1 MFTNRTTEFQKLLK
15 KSEKFYF
22 LHLSHSQLNSLKKD
36 LHQNICED
44 SVFKG
49 LYERLADG
57 LHDYLYYKYG
67 ERLAPTDK
75 TQEAFI
81 KLWENCKK
89 VTPAKAKS
97 FLYTV
102 ANNLMLNEV
111 KHQKVVLKY
120 QKEKPNELTNES
132 PEFLLEKEEYFKK
145 YQDVLAS
152 LTEEQRTAFLL
163 NKAEGKKHEEIAE
176 LLGVT
181 RKVVEYRIYSAF
193 KVLTTELE
201 GFNIK

>member
-1 MFTNRTTEFQKLLK
+1 M
-15 KSEKFYF
+15 
-22 LHLSHSQLNSLKKD
+22 KKD
-36 LHQNICED
+36 LHKDICED
-44 SVFKG
+44 AIFKS
-49 LYERLADG
+49 LYERLSND

-67 ERLAPTDK
+67 DRLSPSDK
-75 TQEAFI
+75 AQEAFI

-102 ANNLMLNEV
+102 ANNLMLNEA

-120 QKEKPNELTNES
+120 QNEKSSALTNES
-132 PEFLLEKEEYFKK
+132 PEFILEKEEYFKK
-145 YQDVLAS
+145 YQEVLAS
-152 LTEEQRTAFLL
+152 LSEEQRTAFLL
-163 NKAEGKKHEEIAE
+163 NKAEGKKHEEIAK

-193 KVLTTELE
+193 KVLKTELE

>member
-1 MFTNRTTEFQKLLK
+1 M
-15 KSEKFYF
+15 
-22 LHLSHSQLNSLKKD
+22 KKD
-36 LHQNICED
+36 LHKDICDD
-44 SVFKG
+44 SVFKS
-49 LYERLADG
+49 LYERLAND
-57 LHDYLYYKYG
+57 LHDFLYYKYG
-67 ERLAPTDK
+67 EKLDPTDK

-111 KHQKVVLKY
+111 KHQKVILKY
-120 QKEKPNELTNES
+120 KNENPNELTNES

-145 YQDVLAS
+145 YQEVLAS

-193 KVLTTELE
+193 KVLKTELE

>member
-1 MFTNRTTEFQKLLK
+1 LAN
-15 KSEKFYF
+15 
-22 LHLSHSQLNSLKKD
+22 D
-36 LHQNICED
+36 LHD
-44 SVFKG
+44 F
-49 LYERLADG
+49 
-57 LHDYLYYKYG
+57 LYYKYG
-67 ERLAPTDK
+67 EKLDPTDK

-111 KHQKVVLKY
+111 KHQKVILKY
-120 QKEKPNELTNES
+120 KNENPNELTNES

-145 YQDVLAS
+145 YQEVLAS

-193 KVLTTELE
+193 KVLKTELE

>member
-1 MFTNRTTEFQKLLK
+1 MAN
-15 KSEKFYF
+15 
-22 LHLSHSQLNSLKKD
+22 D
-36 LHQNICED
+36 LHD
-44 SVFKG
+44 F
-49 LYERLADG
+49 
-57 LHDYLYYKYG
+57 LYYKYG
-67 ERLAPTDK
+67 EKLDPTDK

-111 KHQKVVLKY
+111 KHQKVILKY
-120 QKEKPNELTNES
+120 KNENPNELTNES

-145 YQDVLAS
+145 YQEVLAS

-193 KVLTTELE
+193 KVLKTELE

>member
-1 MFTNRTTEFQKLLK
+1 M
-15 KSEKFYF
+15 
-22 LHLSHSQLNSLKKD
+22 
-36 LHQNICED
+36 HQDICED
-44 SVFKG
+44 SLFQG
-49 LYERLADG
+49 LYERLANG

-67 ERLAPTDK
+67 ERLDPSDK

-120 QKEKPNELTNES
+120 QKEKADEMSLES
-132 PEFLLEKEEYFKK
+132 PEFLMEKEEYFAR
-145 YQDVLAS
+145 YQEVLAT
-152 LTEEQRTAFLL
+152 LTEDQRTAFLL
-163 NKAEGKKHEEIAE
+163 NKADGKKHGEIAE

-181 RKVVEYRIYSAF
+181 KKVVEYRIYSAYN
-193 KVLTTELE
+193 VLKTELKN
-201 GFNIK
+201 FNI

>member
-1 MFTNRTTEFQKLLK
+1 MK
-15 KSEKFYF
+15 KE
-22 LHLSHSQLNSLKKD
+22 LHKD
-36 LHQNICED
+36 ICED
-44 SVFKG
+44 SIFRG
-49 LYERLADG
+49 LYERLADS

-67 ERLAPTDK
+67 ERLDPTDK

-89 VTPAKAKS
+89 VTPDKAKS
-97 FLYTV
+97 FLFTV

-120 QKEKPNELTNES
+120 QNDKPKDVTHES

-145 YQDVLAS
+145 YQEVLAS

-163 NKAEGKKHEEIAE
+163 NKAEGKKHGEIAD

-193 KVLTTELE
+193 KVLKTELK